1 MLHRSNSLN
10 LYDSKGRNGEAK
22 MLTDELERTK
32 ERLRKPCEM
41 CLNYELQLQ
50 SMQKKE
56 SELLKQ
62 LNDSEAVLKSRR
74 DDLRREEAFRAE
86 LEEKFA
92 EEAKEIELQINQ
104 LRERF
109 DSSATELAEIRNI
122 LTNYYAEASEKIISL
137 TSSKEEMN
145 RQIEKLAAENELL
158 LGKHIAKSDELQS
171 EVIDLPEKM
180 EDMQFYCL
188 KLREDLITALVAK
201 ERKEET
207 YRSEILFLKEQN
219 RSEQQSKETM
229 IQDLTEDYDR
239 LRESMEQLTIKYK
252 NLKEQLASASSKLS
266 DSETLISENQ
276 RIISNLEQEVLE
288 LNSLKVKLEEENLTF
303 KSKIQSLQNDL
314 HNSEQVQKDFVKLSQ
329 SLQIQLEKIRQADT
343 EVRWQHE
350 EDINECNNCKKKFHS
365 RKEKHHCSHCGKIFC
380 FDCNNKTVYG
390 GPKNRSFKVCNV
402 CHTLLDR
409 ETAPYF
415 SNEPPQSPT

>member
-1 MLHRSNSLN
+1 MLQRSQSLN
-10 LYDSKGRNGEAK
+10 LYDGSTGEAK
-22 MLTDELERTK
+22 SLTDELERTK
-32 ERLRKPCEM
+32 EKLRKPCEM
-41 CLNYELQLQ
+41 CSNYEMQLQ
-50 SMQKKE
+50 SMQKNE
-56 SELLKQ
+56 SDLLKQ
-62 LNDSEAVLKSRR
+62 LADSEGVIKSRK
-74 DDLRREEAFRAE
+74 DDLRREEAFRTE

-92 EEAKEIELQINQ
+92 EEAKEIETQINT
-104 LRERF
+104 LKERF
-109 DSSATELAEIRNI
+109 DSSAKELAEIRNI

-145 RQIEKLAAENELL
+145 RHIQKLAAENELL

-171 EVIDLPEKM
+171 EIIDLPQKM
-180 EDMQFYCL
+180 DDMQFYCL

-229 IQDLTEDYDR
+229 IQELTEDNDR
-239 LRESMEQLTIKYK
+239 LRTSLELIGNKYK
-252 NLKEQLASASSKLS
+252 KLKEQHADTSSKLN
-266 DSETLISENQ
+266 DDETLLKENT
-276 RIISNLEQEVLE
+276 RIIINLEQEVLE
-288 LNSLKVKLEEENLTF
+288 LNGLKIKLEEENLTL
-303 KSKIQSLQNDL
+303 KSKVQSLQNDL

-350 EDINECNNCKKKFHS
+350 EDINECNNCKKLFHS

-380 FDCNNKTVYG
+380 FDCNSKTIYG